1 MPNLLLL
8 AVWDGH
14 GGPDCANFCSENIEK
29 FLLRRLAKNVNKE
42 LPDNYDLEQA
52 LQLTI
57 MDLNTAFSKHW
68 KVRPKNNNNKEEGD
82 QTNNN
87 STPGSTA
94 TLALIRGGYELV
106 IGHVGDSVAILCRDK
121 EPRRLTKDHD
131 PSVPEE
137 SQRILEAGGQIITDN
152 KATMRVNGRLNM
164 SRSIGD
170 LDLKPYGVISNPDI
184 SRLSIKHGKDKFLVL
199 MTDGVSSSMSD
210 NEIMN
215 CILHCDDPQAAASRL
230 VDQALMYSCEDNAT
244 VLILP
249 LGSWGKPEEGK
260 ETNMFSL
267 GRNMALSSRYK

>member
-14 GGPDCANFCSENIEK
+14 GGPDSANFCSENIEK

-68 KVRPKNNNNKEEGD
+68 KVRPKNNNNKEED

-152 KATMRVNGRLNM
+152 KA
-164 SRSIGD
+164 
-170 LDLKPYGVISNPDI
+170 
-184 SRLSIKHGKDKFLVL
+184 
-199 MTDGVSSSMSD
+199 
-210 NEIMN
+210 
-215 CILHCDDPQAAASRL
+215 
-230 VDQALMYSCEDNAT
+230 
-244 VLILP
+244 LIC
-249 LGSWGKPEEGK
+249 
-260 ETNMFSL
+260 
-267 GRNMALSSRYK
+267 

>member
-68 KVRPKNNNNKEEGD
+68 KVRPKNNNNNKEED

-249 LGSWGKPEEGK
+249 LGSWGKPEEGN